1 MLKNELGNIPS
12 FFNSLEQFNITDVI
26 SFLSVRKN
34 LPVKPSGPEC
44 VCVCVGVC
52 VKVLNHGFNFSM
64 RYSTIQSFYFF
75 LCKFLWIVFPK

>member
-1 MLKNELGNIPS
+1 MLMLKNELGNIPS

-44 VCVCVGVC
+44 VCVCGC
-52 VKVLNHGFNFSM
+52 LCEGFKSWIQFLHEIQY
-64 RYSTIQSFYFF
+64 YSELLF
-75 LCKFLWIVFPK
+75 LLV